1 MASLNFYSG
10 SNAGNSSY
18 VRVGHNSSAE
28 NKDAVW
34 SFQPVTANATAVTEV
49 TFTLSWNNSS
59 AGTGWSGS
67 YQYAFAVVGSAPS
80 GQVAASGNVLGR
92 TIVTLS
98 GSTGSTT
105 FKISGLSLNPQSGYT
120 YFLCGNF
127 NGTTKS
133 TMKAFSKTGNTFSVS
148 GYTPSRTPSFNGM
161 TFSDYIPEENAYYTY
176 YNVENSD
183 LVTSSV
189 CKFFNS
195 NNVLIGTE
203 NMTSGSWSIGGLNYN
218 YRVKCD
224 LVKYE
229 DEIELRQIGY
239 VNSSIASTT
248 EKTYPQKKLMLD
260 GVVAGYFKMSDSGAI
275 VIEQFS
281 SLIHAQKSCYWLDS
295 WKKNNPHGDIVLQR
309 NQTTGDFWAVNN
321 YFELSMME
329 EIVSLWSNYLP
340 RKIEV
345 HYPNGF
351 NTLTYEYDREN
362 PHHWRAIFPE
372 ELDGNGLYVNRTDY
386 WYISEKAIYTNGTQE
401 INFALWDEEGVY
413 CPLVNVSLNASET
426 GLYTLTGVGGPAYVK
441 INNQIKR
448 GTVYVKKGQ
457 ELVPVVLK

>member
-80 GQVAASGNVLGR
+80 GQVAASGTVLGR

-195 NNVLIGTE
+195 NNTLMNTE
-203 NMTSGSWSIGGLNYN
+203 NMISGSWLIGGTNYN
-218 YRVKCD
+218 YRVKYN
-224 LVKYE
+224 LSNVGSE
-229 DEIELRQIGY
+229 REVRQIAY
-239 VNSSIASTT
+239 VNSFIASTT
-248 EKTYPQKKLMLD
+248 EKIYPQKKLMLD
-260 GVVAGYFKMSDSGAI
+260 GVVAGYFKMSDSGAT

-295 WKKNNPHGDIVLQR
+295 WVQTKNNNEFIIFQH
-309 NQTTGDFWAVNN
+309 NQTNGDFESSSDYVI
-321 YFELSMME
+321 LSMTE
-329 EIVSLWSNYLP
+329 TTLSLTSTYLP
-340 RKIEV
+340 RQIKV
-345 HYPNGF
+345 NYPNESIV
-351 NTLTYEYDREN
+351 YEYDPNTPKYWKTIN
-362 PHHWRAIFPE
+362 PIEF
-372 ELDGNGLYVNRTDY
+372 DGNGMYVDRTDY
-386 WYISEKAIYTNGTQE
+386 WYINDKAIYTNGTQE
-401 INFALWDEEGVY
+401 ILFYLWDGEGIF
-413 CPLVNVSLNASET
+413 CPPVTVSLNEGET
-426 GLYTLTGVGGPAYVK
+426 GLYTLIGIGGPAYVK